1 MGERTTMHRGDGPR
15 GEAADVDVDEDCRS
29 SDTTRSYSRA
39 LARIRRPPS
48 RTIAPHHVPFLPRH
62 FLPTLPQRLFVGR
75 SIEHQYLKG
84 NSRRPIANTAQITF
98 FRRLSTACESHYII
112 INSVLIAYS

>member
-15 GEAADVDVDEDCRS
+15 GEAADVDDDDDDEDCRS

-48 RTIAPHHVPFLPRH
+48 RTIAPHHVP
-62 FLPTLPQRLFVGR
+62 LPTPPFPSNSPPTSVRR
-75 SIEHQYLKG
+75 SV
-84 NSRRPIANTAQITF
+84 N
-98 FRRLSTACESHYII
+98 
-112 INSVLIAYS
+112 